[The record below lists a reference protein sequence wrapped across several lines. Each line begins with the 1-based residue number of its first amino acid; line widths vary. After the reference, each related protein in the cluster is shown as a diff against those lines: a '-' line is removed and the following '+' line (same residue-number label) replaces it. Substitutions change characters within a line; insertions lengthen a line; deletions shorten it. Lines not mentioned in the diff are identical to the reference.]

1 MSSKKFFAE
10 VSVELPSPGPAGAKT
25 FANHTTP
32 LFQREREDVS
42 SCFTEVRL
50 SCGRPAPAAGA
61 RCRVFVVKR
70 EREIKRENGIR
81 DTCHRNQVRSS
92 LSSSG
97 GRIAA
102 LPNGKRERG
111 QVACVRERGFLDE
124 GHPSP
129 CKVLRPPS
137 RGSDT
142 E

>member
-1 MSSKKFFAE
+1 MDPIS
-10 VSVELPSPGPAGAKT
+10 
-25 FANHTTP
+25 
-32 LFQREREDVS
+32 D
-42 SCFTEVRL
+42 
-50 SCGRPAPAAGA
+50 AAGA

-81 DTCHRNQVRSS
+81 DTDPPSHVRVAELPSS
-92 LSSSG
+92 AEDI
-97 GRIAA
+97 REA

-124 GHPSP
+124 GHQSP